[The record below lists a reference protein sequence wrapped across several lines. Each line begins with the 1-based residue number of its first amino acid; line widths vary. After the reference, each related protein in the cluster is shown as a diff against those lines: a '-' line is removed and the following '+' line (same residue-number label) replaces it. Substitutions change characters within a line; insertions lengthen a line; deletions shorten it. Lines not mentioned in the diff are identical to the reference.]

1 MRLIQRGSRG
11 PTEADD
17 TPPDFQAFVAA
28 SGARLFRSACLLT
41 GGDTHAAEDL
51 VQETFGLLYRRWQRV
66 GRLDNPVGYAQTT
79 LVNRFVSGRR
89 KRSSTELPAG
99 AGGLGGV
106 ADRPEPDRGDDVA
119 LRLALLAALRSL
131 PPVDRAV
138 LVLRFWEDLTVA
150 ETAARLNLSDTA
162 VRSRCSRALAR
173 VRDRLGGD
181 FADLARS

>member
-11 PTEADD
+11 ATEADGVAL
-17 TPPDFQAFVAA
+17 DFQAFVAA
-28 SGARLFRSACLLT
+28 SGPRLFRSACLLT

-66 GRLDNPVGYAQTT
+66 GGLDNPVGYAQTT
-79 LVNRFVSGRR
+79 LVNRFVSARR
-89 KRSSTELPAG
+89 KRSNSERPAG
-99 AGGLGGV
+99 GGGLGGV
-106 ADRPEPDRGDDVA
+106 ADQPARGEDVVLRVA
-119 LRLALLAALRSL
+119 LLEALRSL

-138 LVLRFWEDLTVA
+138 LVLRFWEDLSVA

-173 VRDRLGGD
+173 VRELLGGD
-181 FADLARS
+181 FADLARF

>member
-1 MRLIQRGSRG
+1 MRFIQRGSRG

-17 TPPDFQAFVAA
+17 TPLDFQAFVAA

-66 GRLDNPVGYAQTT
+66 CRVDNPVGYAQTT

-89 KRSSTELPAG
+89 KRSNTELPAG
-99 AGGLGGV
+99 TGGFGDV
-106 ADRPEPDRGDDVA
+106 ADRPDRGDDVA

-162 VRSRCSRALAR
+162 VRSRSSRALAR

>member
-11 PTEADD
+11 TPEADG
-17 TPPDFQAFVAA
+17 PALDFQEFVAA

-51 VQETFGLLYRRWQRV
+51 VQETFGLLYRKWQRI
-66 GRLDNPVGYAQTT
+66 GGLDNPVGYAQTT
-79 LVNRFVSGRR
+79 LVNRFMSARR
-89 KRSSTELPAG
+89 KRSNSERPVG
-99 AGGLGGV
+99 GGLGG
-106 ADRPEPDRGDDVA
+106 AGDQPARNDDVP
-119 LRLALLAALRSL
+119 LRMALLEALRSL

-138 LVLRFWEDLTVA
+138 LVLRFWEDLSVA

-173 VRDRLGGD
+173 VRERLGDD
-181 FADLARS
+181 FAELARS